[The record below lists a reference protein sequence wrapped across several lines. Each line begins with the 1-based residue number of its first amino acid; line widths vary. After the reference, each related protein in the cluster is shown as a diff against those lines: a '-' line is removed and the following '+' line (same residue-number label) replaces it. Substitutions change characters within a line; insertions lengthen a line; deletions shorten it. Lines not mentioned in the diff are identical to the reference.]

1 MIMEDKTKH
10 IVKEILELK
19 QEKQT
24 PKTKLKIQKLQQ
36 ELDEFKN

>member
-24 PKTKLKIQKLQQ
+24 LKTKLKIQKLQQ
-36 ELDEFKN
+36 KLDEFKD